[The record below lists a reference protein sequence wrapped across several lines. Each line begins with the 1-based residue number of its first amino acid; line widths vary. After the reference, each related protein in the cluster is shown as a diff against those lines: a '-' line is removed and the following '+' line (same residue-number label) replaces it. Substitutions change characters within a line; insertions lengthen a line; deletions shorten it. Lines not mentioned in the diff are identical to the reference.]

1 MTLPGFVTC
10 PTCGG
15 SGEIHQ
21 RNANGSFESASWPY
35 SRFCP
40 DCVAGQVP
48 SPETVERMARA
59 AFQERAEAY
68 ALPGTWDDTD
78 HRDGWRQSQRAALLE
93 YARHVQEGEK

>member
-15 SGEIHQ
+15 RPYFIG
-21 RNANGSFESASWPY
+21 GSEEP
-35 SRFCP
+35 CP

-48 SPETVERMARA
+48 SPETVERVAEGIIDRARVQSGFLNEDDGSHIMRSIHREE
-59 AFQERAEAY
+59 AF
-68 ALPGTWDDTD
+68 DTA
-78 HRDGWRQSQRAALLE
+78 RAALLE